1 MTIEIANRLA
11 QLRREQGLSQEE
23 LASRLGVSRQAVS
36 KWERAES
43 SPDTGNLIALA
54 RLYDISLDALL
65 LHGQVA
71 QAPPPPEADPDAAE
85 QERLFAAAQ
94 AWEEAEEARAKK
106 RRKALR
112 EGLNWLATLAL
123 MGLLPLLSLFLGA
136 EAAYPLL
143 VVFAYLV
150 TGFLL
155 DNWHPGWLL
164 FLTIPLYYL
173 L

>member
-1 MTIEIANRLA
+1 MTLEIANRLA
-11 QLRREQGLSQEE
+11 ELRRAQGLSQEE
-23 LASRLGVSRQAVS
+23 LAARLGVSRQAVS

-71 QAPPPPEADPDAAE
+71 QSSPPPGADPGTAE

-94 AWEEAEEARAKK
+94 AWEEAEAARTKK

-112 EGLNWLATLAL
+112 EGLSWAVTLAL
-123 MGLLPLLSLFLGA
+123 MILLPLAARLFGA
-136 EAAYPLL
+136 GAYPVL
-143 VVFAYLV
+143 VVFSYLV

-173 L
+173 V